1 MADAILEA
9 ALRIAEHGRPVF
21 PCHPVCK
28 TPLTAHGFKCASL
41 DPETIRQRW
50 RRWPTALIGM
60 PTGAASDIV
69 VTDLDMKHG
78 KDGIGAF
85 ERIRAGRSLPPHPL
99 VGTVSGGR
107 HLYFAAVPGRRVG
120 CSIDRI
126 ARGIDVRGDGGY
138 VIVPP
143 SPGYTVLQRAPLH
156 PPPLWLLDLMDPPP
170 PPRPERQRPV
180 VTDDLDEA
188 AERLLRLVGFV
199 ASAPEGERNSRLYW
213 AARCAAEN
221 GIPERSAAAALE
233 EAATTAGLPKREVE
247 RTIAS
252 ARRASA

>member
-21 PCHPVCK
+21 PCYPVRK

-107 HLYFAAVPGRRVG
+107 HLYFAAVPGRCVG

-143 SPGYTVLQRAPLH
+143 SPGYAVLQRAPLH
-156 PPPLWLLDLMDPPP
+156 PPPPWLLDLMDPPP
-170 PPRPERQRPV
+170 APRAAWRPP
-180 VTDDLDEA
+180 TASGDLDEA
-188 AERLLRLVGFV
+188 AERLVGFV

-233 EAATTAGLPKREVE
+233 EAATTTGLPKQEVA

-252 ARRASA
+252 AWRASA